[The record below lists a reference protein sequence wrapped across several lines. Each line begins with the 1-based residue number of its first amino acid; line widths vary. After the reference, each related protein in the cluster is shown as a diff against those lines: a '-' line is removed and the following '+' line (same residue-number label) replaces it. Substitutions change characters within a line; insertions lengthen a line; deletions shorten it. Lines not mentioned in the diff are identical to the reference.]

1 MKKSRHAFLYSEH
14 VWRDSMLLVCGLH
27 MSMYCLAEHS
37 FYYNHWLILMS
48 ALFMFIVV
56 DTLFLKKYISIM
68 ITMLVM

>member
-1 MKKSRHAFLYSEH
+1 
-14 VWRDSMLLVCGLH
+14 MLLVCGWH

-37 FYYNHWLILMS
+37 LYYNHWLILMS

-56 DTLFLKKYISIM
+56 DTLGLNKYISIM